1 MNEVVQVYVQDV
13 RQKKIVGQSAYKR
26 PNRSRVLLP
35 SDLIKDWKYA
45 RNGRVKVY
53 NMYTKIIPKKEFD
66 QLPYSEAKAM
76 MEYWRRHYSNREI
89 AEKMQ
94 VGLTALWR
102 LCKSLNI
109 TDRKPAIK
117 DSKDMSNEQTAQQT
131 TETDAPTQAQD
142 TLSMLLTIDGTY
154 SGEEL
159 ADRLVG
165 LAQIVRTCGQVKVSL
180 KLNDLKEV

>member
-1 MNEVVQVYVQDV
+1 MNEVAQVYMQDV
-13 RQKKIVGQSAYKR
+13 RQKKIVGQSAYKK
-26 PNRSRVLLP
+26 PNRSRVMMP

-45 RNGRVKVY
+45 RNGRVRMY
-53 NMYTKIIPKKEFD
+53 NMYDKIIPKKEFD

-76 MEYWRRHYSNREI
+76 MEYWRKHYSNKEI

-94 VGLTALWR
+94 IGLNTLWR
-102 LCKSLNI
+102 LCKSLGI
-109 TDRKPAIK
+109 EGRKPPIK
-117 DSKDMSNEQTAQQT
+117 SFTDISLHSDKTKDKTTTIEQHFETPGMS
-131 TETDAPTQAQD
+131 
-142 TLSMLLTIDGTY
+142 LTIDGAY
-154 SGEEL
+154 SGEDL

>member
-1 MNEVVQVYVQDV
+1 MNEVAQVYMQDV
-13 RQKKIVGQSAYKR
+13 RQKKIVGQSAYKK

-45 RNGRVKVY
+45 RNGRVKMY
-53 NMYTKIIPKKEFD
+53 NMYNKIIPKKEFD
-66 QLPYSEAKAM
+66 RLPYSEAKAM
-76 MEYWRRHYSNREI
+76 MEYWRKHYSNKEI

-94 VGLTALWR
+94 IGLSALWR

-117 DSKDMSNEQTAQQT
+117 ASKDMSNEQTVRQT

-142 TLSMLLTIDGTY
+142 MLGMLLTIEGLY

-165 LAQIVRTCGQVKVSL
+165 LAQIVKTCEKVKVSL